1 MIKQIAF
8 ALVLVVACG
17 KKSGDQAGD
26 KAAPAKPAVTI
37 DAAAANALVPAALKD
52 KIVFEKRTIKIK
64 RGRDDVS
71 YTLAAPK
78 TWKQQGEM
86 FASLKADDAGG
97 FFSKMDINPNCGTS
111 FKDSECKPK
120 DWEKV
125 ADTATFAPHVTANE
139 TIVKDEKAKGRRT
152 MISSETSNTKIT
164 RVSVAW
170 WNDGDSKY
178 HICSADLDE
187 TIKDAAPAF
196 AKACEAVAI
205 DGDD

>member
-1 MIKQIAF
+1 MIKQTVLV
-8 ALVLVVACG
+8 LVLVVACG
-17 KKSGDQAGD
+17 KKAGD
-26 KAAPAKPAVTI
+26 KAAPAKPTVTI
-37 DAAAANALVPAALKD
+37 DAAAVNALVPAALKD

-78 TWKQQGEM
+78 TWKQDGDM
-86 FASLKADDAGG
+86 FASLKADEAGG
-97 FFSKMDINPNCGTS
+97 FFSKMAINPNCGTS

-120 DWEKV
+120 DWAKI
-125 ADTATFAPHVTANE
+125 ADIATFAPHVTAKE
-139 TIVKDEKAKGRRT
+139 TIVKDEKANGRRT
-152 MISSETSNTKIT
+152 MIASEPDNTKIT
-164 RVSVAW
+164 HVSVAW
-170 WNDGDSKY
+170 WNDGDSNY

-187 TIKDAAPAF
+187 SIKDAAPAF